1 MARAR
6 RLTRILPGI
15 AGAASVAVLS
25 AGMSGGAPTAAA
37 SSHREAPLIAGDP
50 QVDNTDVYA
59 FSSPD
64 RPDTVTFIANFSPFQ
79 EPVGG
84 PNFYPWAT
92 DAQYDIHVD
101 SHGTGKPDLTFRYT
115 FTNEDHRGTD
125 TFLYDN
131 GPVASLDDPHLL
143 FRQHYKLEEIKADG
157 TSTVLVADGIAAPS
171 DTGAAS
177 MPDYGKLR
185 NQAVTGFTGG
195 QTLVGQAADPFFL
208 DLRVFDLLYGK
219 NLSETGHN
227 TLAGYNVNTI
237 VLQVP
242 KSELALNHDP
252 ARNPVIGTWSTAQ
265 RRTMQLSPGTQT
277 AAGDWVQVSRLGNP
291 LVNEVVVPAGL
302 KDAFNGLTP
311 DKDHTIA
318 PVVQRVLDPEV
329 PKLIQGI
336 YGIPAPA
343 APRTDLVEIFLQGI
357 AKATGGPIQADLNSQ
372 LLNADA
378 DHTAFTPAEE
388 LRLNLGVPSTA
399 RPNRLGVLGGDLQG
413 FPNGRRL
420 GDDVVDIAVQ
430 AMEGAART
438 GKIVAPLANGDG
450 VNRPDRMV
458 TNCFPYL
465 ALPYNQAVN
474 NVHGQRNEA
483 PAHPQQHQG
492 PQHQGPQH
500 QGPQH
505 QGPQHQGAPHQ
516 GGLLGGLLG

>member
-1 MARAR
+1 MARR
-6 RLTRILPGI
+6 SRFRTLIPGI
-15 AGAASVAVLS
+15 AGAACVAVL
-25 AGMSGGAPTAAA
+25 AGGLASGAPTASA

-64 RPDTVTFIANFSPFQ
+64 RPDTVTLIANFTPFE

-84 PNFYPWAT
+84 PTFYPWAT

-101 SHGTGKPDLTFRYT
+101 SQGTGKPDLTFRYT

-131 GPVASLDDPHLL
+131 GTVRSLNDPHLL

-157 TSTVLVADGIAAPS
+157 SSKVLVADGIAAPS
-171 DTGAAS
+171 DTGAVS
-177 MPDYGKLR
+177 MPDYGALR
-185 NQAVTGFTGG
+185 RQAVAGFTGG

-208 DLRVFDLLYGK
+208 DLRIFDLLYGK
-219 NLSETGHN
+219 NFSEAGHN

-237 VLQVP
+237 ALQVP
-242 KSELALNHDP
+242 KSELALDHDP
-252 ARNPVIGTWSTAQ
+252 ARNPVIGIWSTAQ
-265 RRTMQLSPGTQT
+265 RRTMQLTPGAQT
-277 AAGDWVQVSRLGNP
+277 PTGGWVQVSRLGNP

-329 PKLIQGI
+329 PKLVQAI

-378 DHTAFTPAEE
+378 AKAAFTPAEE
-388 LRLNLGVPSTA
+388 LRLNMGVPVSSD
-399 RPNRLGVLGGDLQG
+399 PSRLGVLAGDFQG

-420 GDDVVDIAVQ
+420 NDDVVDIALQ

-438 GKIVAPLANGDG
+438 GQIVQPLANGDG
-450 VNRPDRMV
+450 VNRPDRRV
-458 TNCFPYL
+458 SSYFPYV
-465 ALPYNQAVN
+465 ALPYDQAVN
-474 NVHGQRNEA
+474 SDQDRHGHYRHE
-483 PAHPQQHQG
+483 
-492 PQHQGPQH
+492 
-500 QGPQH
+500 
-505 QGPQHQGAPHQ
+505 
-516 GGLLGGLLG
+516 GGLGGLLSGLFGR

>member
-1 MARAR
+1 MARR
-6 RLTRILPGI
+6 SRFRTLIPGI
-15 AGAASVAVLS
+15 AGAACLAVL
-25 AGMSGGAPTAAA
+25 AGGLASGAPSASA

-64 RPDTVTFIANFSPFQ
+64 RPDTVTLIANFTPFE

-101 SHGTGKPDLTFRYT
+101 SHGTGMPDLTFRYT

-131 GPVASLDDPHLL
+131 GPVQSLNDPHLL

-157 TSTVLVADGIAAPS
+157 SSKVLVSDGIAAPS
-171 DTGAAS
+171 DTGAVS
-177 MPDYGKLR
+177 MPDYRTLR
-185 NQAVTGFTGG
+185 RQAVTGFAGG

-208 DLRVFDLLYGK
+208 DLRIFDLLYGK
-219 NLSETGHN
+219 NFSEAGHN

-237 VLQVP
+237 ALQVP
-242 KSELALNHDP
+242 KSELALNHNP
-252 ARNPVIGTWSTAQ
+252 ARNPVIGLWSTAQ
-265 RRTMQLSPGTQT
+265 RRTMQLTPGAQT
-277 AAGDWVQVSRLGNP
+277 PTGGWVQVSRLGNP

-311 DKDHTIA
+311 DKDHTVA

-329 PKLIQGI
+329 PKLVQAI

-343 APRTDLVEIFLQGI
+343 TPRTDLVEIFLQGI

-378 DHTAFTPAEE
+378 AKAAFTPAEE
-388 LRLNLGVPSTA
+388 LRLNMGVPVSA
-399 RPNRLGVLGGDLQG
+399 APNRLGVLAGDFQG

-420 GDDVVDIAVQ
+420 NDDVVDIALQ

-438 GKIVAPLANGDG
+438 GQIVPALANGDG
-450 VNRPDRMV
+450 VNRPDRRV
-458 TNCFPYL
+458 SDYFPYV
-465 ALPYNQAVN
+465 ALPYDQAVN
-474 NVHGQRNEA
+474 SDRDRHGHYR
-483 PAHPQQHQG
+483 H
-492 PQHQGPQH
+492 
-500 QGPQH
+500 
-505 QGPQHQGAPHQ
+505 
-516 GGLLGGLLG
+516 GGGLGGLLTGAFGR